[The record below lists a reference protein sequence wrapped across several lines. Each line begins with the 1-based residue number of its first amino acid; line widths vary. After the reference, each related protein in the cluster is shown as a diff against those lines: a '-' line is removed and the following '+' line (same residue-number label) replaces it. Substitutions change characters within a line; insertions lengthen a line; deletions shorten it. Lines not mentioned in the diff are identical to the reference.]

1 MSFITR
7 KRQRTDGNISDSD
20 EVSIQGGRHGGRPRR
35 RLNEEEAIVAIEAR
49 RLKDKARKQATREQ
63 QCLNEEETMVAI
75 MARRLKDKTRKQ
87 AIREQQYESRLS
99 ESEAPQ
105 AGRGRPQIYTSEED
119 IEEAAKIRRNK
130 QQARMER
137 LRNQR
142 RFSREVYDPS
152 KDPSIILS

>member
-1 MSFITR
+1 M
-7 KRQRTDGNISDSD
+7 
-20 EVSIQGGRHGGRPRR
+20 
-35 RLNEEEAIVAIEAR
+35 AIEAR

-63 QCLNEEETMVAI
+63 QRLNEAEAMVAVV
-75 MARRLKDKTRKQ
+75 ARRLKDKAWKQ
-87 AIREQQYESRLS
+87 AIQEQQHKSRLS

-119 IEEAAKIRRNK
+119 IEEATKLRRNK

-152 KDPSIILS
+152 KNPSKLCLILS